1 MRTILS
7 VKKLRKQFDDG
18 KQKITNVLNDIS
30 FDVEEADFIAI
41 MGPSGSGKSTLL
53 YNISGMDQPS
63 SGDIILE
70 GKNIGEL
77 SQVELAD
84 IRLCK
89 FGYVFQQ
96 PHLIN
101 SLTVRENI
109 ILAASVLNKQ
119 VDATIADKANELMKL
134 TGIIELA
141 DRNTMSLSG
150 GQAQRVS
157 ICRSFMNDPKLV
169 FADEPTGSLNSKSSE
184 EIMDLFVDI
193 NHKGSTIMLVTHDPL
208 VAAKANQVWFLLDG
222 VIYRKEFLGPWD
234 KSQMSI
240 INRKNKINDIMSE
253 IEI

>member
-70 GKNIGEL
+70 EKNIGEL

-84 IRLCK
+84 IRLRK

-101 SLTVRENI
+101 SLTVREI
-109 ILAASVLNKQ
+109 S
-119 VDATIADKANELMKL
+119 
-134 TGIIELA
+134 
-141 DRNTMSLSG
+141 SFC
-150 GQAQRVS
+150 AQ
-157 ICRSFMNDPKLV
+157 
-169 FADEPTGSLNSKSSE
+169 
-184 EIMDLFVDI
+184 
-193 NHKGSTIMLVTHDPL
+193 
-208 VAAKANQVWFLLDG
+208 
-222 VIYRKEFLGPWD
+222 
-234 KSQMSI
+234 
-240 INRKNKINDIMSE
+240 
-253 IEI
+253 

>member
-63 SGDIILE
+63 SGDVILE
-70 GKNIGEL
+70 EKNIGEL
-77 SQVELAD
+77 SQVELAN
-84 IRLCK
+84 IRLRK

-101 SLTVRENI
+101 
-109 ILAASVLNKQ
+109 
-119 VDATIADKANELMKL
+119 
-134 TGIIELA
+134 
-141 DRNTMSLSG
+141 SLSG

-184 EIMDLFVDI
+184 ETMDLFVDI

>member
-63 SGDIILE
+63 SGDVILE
-70 GKNIGEL
+70 EKNIGEL
-77 SQVELAD
+77 SQVELAN
-84 IRLCK
+84 IRLRK

-157 ICRSFMNDPKLV
+157 IYRSFMNDPKLV

-240 INRKNKINDIMSE
+240 INRKNKINPWC
-253 IEI
+253 